1 VTISGQAVLD
11 VLIFLLA
18 GPLNEIL
25 VFVWYPVIMITIISE
40 YYDVISDY
48 QHLHAM
54 HDNYTLAWQPLIN
67 PTWCDG
73 VTRGLRLSSLV
84 INLIKV
90 FLSFLPA
97 VMDP

>member
-25 VFVWYPVIMITIISE
+25 VFFWHPVIMITIISE
-40 YYDVISDY
+40 YYDVIVSDY

-67 PTWCDG
+67 PT
-73 VTRGLRLSSLV
+73 
-84 INLIKV
+84 
-90 FLSFLPA
+90 
-97 VMDP
+97 